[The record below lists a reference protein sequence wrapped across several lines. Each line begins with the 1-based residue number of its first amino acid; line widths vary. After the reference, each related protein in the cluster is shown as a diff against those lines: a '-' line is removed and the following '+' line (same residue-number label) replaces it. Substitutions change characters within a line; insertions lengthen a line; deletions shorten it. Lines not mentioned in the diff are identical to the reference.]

1 MGVDQAPTP
10 IDVQSMSVIISA
22 TWPLFLG
29 IALIMLANGLQGTL
43 LGLRASLE
51 SFPTTITGLVMSSY
65 YLGFLLGS
73 RLSTRV
79 VTQVGHIRTF
89 AALASLASVSVL
101 LHSVFVDPASWA
113 VMRLFTGFSYAG
125 LYVVAESWL
134 NDRATNET
142 RGQLLSIY
150 MVVMYAGLASGQF
163 MLNLADPAG
172 YELFILSSVL
182 VSLALIPMLVTVGA
196 APEITTPAPVGMRE
210 LFRISPLGVVGSVA
224 TGMTNG
230 AFFGM
235 GAVYAAS
242 IGLSVGEISLFMA
255 ATVVGGIA
263 LQWPIGRLSDLV
275 DRRIV
280 LAGVTIAA
288 AACALAAVLFGGTS
302 TMILLACVAAY
313 GAASFPMYSLSIAHT
328 NDRLDY
334 DQIVPASGTLVLLG
348 GIGAILG
355 PVSASGAMA
364 LTGPAGF
371 FWYLLV
377 AHAAL
382 GAFTLFRMMRRAATP
397 LEEQGRPVPLGIR
410 PSPIAVAAAQ
420 AWAADEVEGAAEPEL
435 DLEPQRDGY

>member
-1 MGVDQAPTP
+1 MN
-10 IDVQSMSVIISA
+10 VIVSA

-51 SFPTTITGLVMSSY
+51 AFPTTVTGLVMSAY
-65 YLGFLLGS
+65 YVGFLAGS
-73 RLSTRV
+73 RLSTKV
-79 VTQVGHIRTF
+79 VTQVGHVRTF

-113 VMRLFTGFSYAG
+113 VMRLLTGFSYAG

-172 YELFILSSVL
+172 YDLFILSSVM

-196 APEITTPAPVGMRE
+196 APEISTPSPVGVRE

-230 AFFGM
+230 GFFGM
-235 GAVYAAS
+235 GAVYAAAV
-242 IGLSVGEISLFMA
+242 GLSVGEISFFMA
-255 ATVVGGIA
+255 ATVIGGIA
-263 LQWPIGRLSDLV
+263 LQWPIGKLSDMI

-288 AACALAAVLFGGTS
+288 AACALAAILFGAVS
-302 TMILLACVAAY
+302 TPVLLACAAAY

-328 NDRLDY
+328 NDRLEM

-364 LTGPAGF
+364 VTGPEGF
-371 FWYLLV
+371 FWYLL
-377 AHAAL
+377 AGHAAL
-382 GAFTLFRMMRRAATP
+382 GAFALYRMTRRPAIP
-397 LEEQGRPVPLGIR
+397 LDEQGPSVPLGPR

-420 AWAADEVEGAAEPEL
+420 EWAVEEAEGATEPEL
-435 DLEPQRDGY
+435 DLEPGPTGD